1 MPREGAGLLLKRYR
15 ALVGPEIAPTGS
27 FRFYFPAVWKWSQK
41 KKKKKNSP
49 AAKKRQGLLL
59 LLLLLF
65 YSANRTYTTRVK
77 SHYKIRETRI
87 MNHPLDCQGQ
97 IKANLI
103 TVVKDHLTQNPVDV
117 NINR

>member
-1 MPREGAGLLLKRYR
+1 MEP
-15 ALVGPEIAPTGS
+15 
-27 FRFYFPAVWKWSQK
+27 K
-41 KKKKKNSP
+41 KQTKNSP